1 MTTSSGL
8 RRPRR
13 MRPRPRSSQSSVR
26 SRAPRQTSS
35 RTRSPSVAKPQ
46 ATRTPSYLPVRPDRQ
61 VDGVEEERQQADLAE
76 APGPEG
82 PVAVA
87 QLAAHGAHR
96 RPADRTQ
103 ASLSGEALDV
113 TVTQAPDVG
122 ADDERLQRPGP
133 DDRARVGDDPR
144 DEASQGVPDLGHRDR
159 DLALGGLDP
168 PGARAVARARGLGGP
183 RIGPAEERGL
193 LVLDRALED
202 ELGTETAELA
212 QLVGTADPDEQGGL
226 EAASIWTL
234 RLFFD
239 PRRGLHLR
247 FASPLWSLC
256 RLHFYSGLRTP
267 PCSGSRR

>member
-1 MTTSSGL
+1 
-8 RRPRR
+8 
-13 MRPRPRSSQSSVR
+13 V
-26 SRAPRQTSS
+26 
-35 RTRSPSVAKPQ
+35 KPQ
-46 ATRTPSYLPVRPDRQ
+46 ATRTPSYLPVRPDGQ
-61 VDGVEEERQQADLAE
+61 VDRVEHEAQQADLAE
-76 APGPEG
+76 APCPEG

-133 DDRARVGDDPR
+133 DDRARVGDHPR

-168 PGARAVARARGLGGP
+168 PGAVAVARACGVGGP
-183 RIGPAEERGL
+183 RIAGPPEERGH

-202 ELGTETAELA
+202 ELGAETAELA
-212 QLVGTADPDEQGGL
+212 QLVGTADPVEQGGL
-226 EAASIWTL
+226 DGGLDLDAGGYSSIH
-234 RLFFD
+234 
-239 PRRGLHLR
+239 GVVS
-247 FASPLWSLC
+247 FANFQGPLWSLR

-267 PCSGSRR
+267 PKRVIEDRSHRRDESGKTRQFQSHHTVPDLRSQIQAGAWQ